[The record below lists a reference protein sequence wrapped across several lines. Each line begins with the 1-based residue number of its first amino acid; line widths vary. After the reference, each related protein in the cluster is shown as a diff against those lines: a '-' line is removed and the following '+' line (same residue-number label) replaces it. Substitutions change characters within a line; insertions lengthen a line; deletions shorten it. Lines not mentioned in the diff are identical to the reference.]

1 MSYMQVQVKQANYRP
16 GHSVKFQGVGD
27 FKISK
32 QSAHESSKV
41 VSPTHRPHFPPGNIP
56 GTNFC

>member
-1 MSYMQVQVKQANYRP
+1 MQVQVKQANYRP